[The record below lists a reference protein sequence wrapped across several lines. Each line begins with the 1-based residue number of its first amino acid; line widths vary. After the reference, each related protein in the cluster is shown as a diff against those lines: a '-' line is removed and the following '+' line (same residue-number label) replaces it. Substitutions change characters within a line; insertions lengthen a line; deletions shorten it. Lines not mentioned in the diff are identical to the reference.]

1 MAMRILFLTYYYPP
15 DLCAGSFRA
24 GALVSALGKALP
36 DTLKLDVLTTL
47 PNRYGKFRPDTVA
60 SEQSG
65 HIAIYRFPVPT
76 HKSGMIDQARSF
88 TVFARQCL
96 GFVADKHYDLV
107 LATSSRLMTA
117 ALAARVTKII
127 HAPLYLD
134 IRDLF
139 VDTITEVLPGAVAVL
154 LKPALQ
160 AIERHTFLQAMHINI
175 VSPGFEDYFLER
187 YPQIPLSLHT
197 NGIDREFLQQR
208 FDKIHAPSSER
219 MRILYVGNT
228 GKGQGL
234 ERIVPALANALEEQ
248 ADFRII
254 GAGGTRDL
262 LDRKLKEQGC
272 SNVDL
277 LPPVERSVLLEEY
290 RQADVLFLHL
300 NSLQALHKVLPSKL
314 FEYAATGKP
323 ILAGVDGYAASFI
336 HEHIRNAE
344 IFAPCDVK
352 AAVLAFKR
360 LDIAMVDRS
369 SFVREY
375 TRTEIMENMA
385 QEIISHAHGE

>member
-1 MAMRILFLTYYYPP
+1 MDMRILFLTYYYPP

-96 GFVADKHYDLV
+96 DFVADKHYDLV

-117 ALAARVTKII
+117 ALAARVTKKIN
-127 HAPLYLD
+127 APLYLD

-139 VDTITEVLPGAVAVL
+139 IETITEMLPGPVAVVL
-154 LKPALQ
+154 RPVLQ
-160 AIERHTFLQAMHINI
+160 SIEKHTFLQARHINI
-175 VSPGFEDYFLER
+175 VSPGFEDYFIER

-197 NGIDREFLQQR
+197 NGVDREFLKQH
-208 FDKIHAPSSER
+208 FDRGSESIPEP

-228 GKGQGL
+228 GAGQGL
-234 ERIVPALANALEEQ
+234 EHIVPALATILEGQ
-248 ADFRII
+248 AAFRII
-254 GAGGTRDL
+254 GAGGTHDIL
-262 LDRKLKEQGC
+262 ERKIRETGC
-272 SNVDL
+272 SNVEL
-277 LPPVERSVLLEEY
+277 LPPVERNLLIDEY

-300 NSLQALHKVLPSKL
+300 NDLKALRTVLPSKL

-323 ILAGVDGYAASFI
+323 ILAGVEGYAARFI
-336 HEHIRNAE
+336 HEHIPNAAV
-344 IFAPCDVK
+344 FSPCDAQ
-352 AAVLAFKR
+352 AAAQAFTR
-360 LDIAMVDRS
+360 LDKAMVDRS
-369 SFVREY
+369 SFVRDH
-375 TRTEIMENMA
+375 TRSRIMKQMA
-385 QEIISHAHGE
+385 QEIISCAHDK